1 MNLCLKIHTLRHFD
15 TLPKKSTNV
24 LCVCVWCVCLSVCL
38 PACLPARPPACLSVW
53 VWVCVCMCV
62 CECVCMCKCVCMCMY
77 MWAHVRA
84 CVCVCV
90 CACVCVCFNGA
101 SDGLM
106 ESLSLS
112 YRCPRLPQ
120 SCSSTV
126 CRTRARMPCWWE
138 CPRAA
143 TPSGSPA
150 PALSS
155 EGPQGPLQR
164 MSITAAMPKCTM
176 YRAT

>member
-1 MNLCLKIHTLRHFD
+1 MF
-15 TLPKKSTNV
+15 
-24 LCVCVWCVCLSVCL
+24 CVCVCGVSVCLSVCL
-38 PACLPARPPACLSVW
+38 PACLLARPPVSLSE
-53 VWVCVCMCV
+53 
-62 CECVCMCKCVCMCMY
+62 CECVCACVCVSVCVCVSAFACACICGRMC
-77 MWAHVRA
+77 VR
-84 CVCVCV
+84 VCVCV

-164 MSITAAMPKCTM
+164 MSITAAMPKCIM